1 MLQNLRLGVY
11 AQIALCACL
20 AACATAGNST
30 LYEVPCGINDGDL
43 RAMLKDMAKT
53 IAADLNKPQKPT
65 WELDNAEQLK
75 LSIELEKNLMN
86 GPTAIGL
93 SRVTGSG
100 GYQVA
105 IVQLYK
111 GGETP
116 EIQHARV
123 AIEKA
128 ISKSACPAFE
138 RRIDHSRPHK
148 LG

>member
-1 MLQNLRLGVY
+1 
-11 AQIALCACL
+11 
-20 AACATAGNST
+20 
-30 LYEVPCGINDGDL
+30 
-43 RAMLKDMAKT
+43 MLKDMAKT

-75 LSIELEKNLMN
+75 LSIELEKNFMN

-93 SRVTGSG
+93 NRVTGSG

-105 IVQLYK
+105 IVQLYN

-116 EIQHARV
+116 EIQNARIAV
-123 AIEKA
+123 EKA
-128 ISKSACPAFE
+128 ISKSACPTFE
-138 RRIDHSRPHK
+138 RRMDHSRPYK